1 MRREARAVSS
11 IVPWRAVT
19 CCYVKQ
25 TPKREGMPTVSPHL
39 VNCPP
44 WRHWQCVSA
53 CTSKSTPLAER
64 RLNDPDENL
73 SCNQY
78 TSPLYLSQGRKLGI
92 AKQQRY
98 LAWQVAIFAN
108 PRGRKSIQEVRPAV
122 IRKQFSIFL
131 LNSEDLNKSMIE
143 AEIISHVF
151 RFSGLFLLMLSVL
164 CDWRSP
170 FHPLPNFTQGFLTCF
185 PWTTLFLNHVYAMKI
200 VWALRSNLDL
210 YPDTSSY

>member
-1 MRREARAVSS
+1 MSER
-11 IVPWRAVT
+11 
-19 CCYVKQ
+19 
-25 TPKREGMPTVSPHL
+25 
-39 VNCPP
+39 
-44 WRHWQCVSA
+44 
-53 CTSKSTPLAER
+53 TPLAEC

-78 TSPLYLSQGRKLGI
+78 TPSLYLSQGRKFRI

-98 LAWQVAIFAN
+98 LAWHVAIFAN
-108 PRGRKSIQEVRPAV
+108 PRERKNIQEVRPAV

-164 CDWRSP
+164 CD
-170 FHPLPNFTQGFLTCF
+170 
-185 PWTTLFLNHVYAMKI
+185 
-200 VWALRSNLDL
+200 
-210 YPDTSSY
+210 